1 MQDLASHSHMPFQT
15 SLGSAQDRPGKG
27 HLRFGGDAHS
37 NLLVLQVK
45 LRNQQIATSIKKG

>member
-1 MQDLASHSHMPFQT
+1 MQDLASHSHIPFQT
-15 SLGSAQDRPGKG
+15 SLGSAQDSPGKG